1 MSGFSAAALGP
12 LLFGLALLLTLWARW
27 PIYAALLTCSLWGG
41 LLGLGLGWIDP
52 QLLWALPLRLSGLL
66 EHELLQALLLY
77 ALVGA
82 TLRELG
88 LAEAWI
94 AALGRR
100 LGEGPLASALAVLGF
115 AALSAPMSGS
125 VAASL
130 GMLRQGAD
138 AALAA
143 WPRPR
148 ATALQAAAST
158 LGLLL
163 PPSLVLLLC
172 GEAMMRAHT
181 EALGQLGSAAGLA
194 RVMNN
199 QDLLAAAW
207 RPALLVLL
215 GFALVAALVA
225 ALTRPRAG
233 PTPPRAP
240 DRRGGALPWVFSA
253 GVLLMLLGV
262 ARGWWLAV
270 EGAALAAALLLG
282 HGLCSGRLRGR
293 MAALLSQALQT
304 AGMLFGL
311 LLAASSFSWLLRALG
326 SDVWL
331 QRELLTHSLG
341 GPGATLALILLVLLL
356 CSLVLDAFE
365 LIFLILPLLMPVL
378 LQQQTHAPWVAVL
391 ALLILQLGYLLP
403 PLGYALLAARSG
415 SGAGDLGLAR
425 LAAAVLP
432 YTAVLMLVLG
442 AVLCWPQALC
452 GPPPR
457 LETPALDEAQALD
470 ELLRQA
476 PPPSVDEAPAD
487 AGSAVR

>member
-1 MSGFSAAALGP
+1 MSGFSTATLGP
-12 LLFGLALLLTLWARW
+12 LLLGLALLLTLWARW
-27 PIYAALLTCSLWGG
+27 PVYAALLACSLWGG
-41 LLGLGLGWIDP
+41 VLGLALGWIDP

-66 EHELLQALLLY
+66 EHDLLQALLLY

-82 TLRELG
+82 TLREMG
-88 LAEAWI
+88 LAETWI
-94 AALGRR
+94 AAVRRR
-100 LGEGPLASALAVLGF
+100 LGEGSLASALAVLGF
-115 AALSAPMSGS
+115 AALSAPMNGS

-130 GMLRQGAD
+130 GMLRHGAET
-138 AALAA
+138 ALAA

-148 ATALQAAAST
+148 ATALLAAAST

-181 EALGQLGSAAGLA
+181 EALGQLGSTAGLA

-215 GFALVAALVA
+215 GFALVAGLSRPHTSPA
-225 ALTRPRAG
+225 AARPRTG
-233 PTPPRAP
+233 L
-240 DRRGGALPWVFSA
+240 GGALPWVFSA

-311 LLAASSFSWLLRALG
+311 LLAASSFTWLLRALG

-331 QRELLTHSLG
+331 QRELLAHSLG
-341 GPGATLALILLVLLL
+341 GPAATLSLALLVLLL

-378 LQQQTHAPWVAVL
+378 LQQQAHAPWVAVL

-415 SGAGDLGLAR
+415 PGAEDLSLAR
-425 LAAAVLP
+425 LAPAVLP
-432 YTAVLMLVLG
+432 YTAVLILVLC

-476 PPPSVDEAPAD
+476 PPPSVDEVPAD
-487 AGSAVR
+487 AGSAAR

>member
-1 MSGFSAAALGP
+1 
-12 LLFGLALLLTLWARW
+12 
-27 PIYAALLTCSLWGG
+27 
-41 LLGLGLGWIDP
+41 
-52 QLLWALPLRLSGLL
+52 
-66 EHELLQALLLY
+66 
-77 ALVGA
+77 
-82 TLRELG
+82 
-88 LAEAWI
+88 
-94 AALGRR
+94 
-100 LGEGPLASALAVLGF
+100 
-115 AALSAPMSGS
+115 
-125 VAASL
+125 
-130 GMLRQGAD
+130 
-138 AALAA
+138 
-143 WPRPR
+143 
-148 ATALQAAAST
+148 
-158 LGLLL
+158 
-163 PPSLVLLLC
+163 
-172 GEAMMRAHT
+172 
-181 EALGQLGSAAGLA
+181 
-194 RVMNN
+194 MNN

-215 GFALVAALVA
+215 GFTLVAALVA
-225 ALTRPRAG
+225 ALSRPRAG

-282 HGLCSGRLRGR
+282 HGLYSGRLRGR

-311 LLAASSFSWLLRALG
+311 LLAASSFTWLLRALG

-331 QRELLTHSLG
+331 QRELLTHGLG
-341 GPGATLALILLVLLL
+341 GPAATLSLTLLVLLL

-415 SGAGDLGLAR
+415 SGAADLNLAR
-425 LAAAVLP
+425 LAPAILPYAAVVALVFV
-432 YTAVLMLVLG
+432 AVLS
-442 AVLCWPQALC
+442 WPEALC
-452 GPPPR
+452 GPSPR

-487 AGSAVR
+487 AGSAAR